1 MNNSYALITG
11 ASSGIGLEIA
21 KNLASK
27 GFNLVITA
35 RREER
40 LKKIS
45 NEISHEFN
53 VHVDFIAV
61 DLSHIDAPSNI
72 FTFCSEKNYKIEV
85 LINNAGYGIKTP
97 FHETSMEDEENFIR
111 VLGTSVIALTKIFL
125 PSMIKEN
132 KGKIMIV

>member
-45 NEISHEFN
+45 NEISDEFN

-72 FTFCSEKNYKIEV
+72 FTFCSEKNYKVEV

-97 FHETSMEDEENFIR
+97 FHETSMEDEENFIC
-111 VLGTSVIALTKIFL
+111 LLYTS
-125 PSMIKEN
+125 PSPRDVEESRMPSSA
-132 KGKIMIV
+132 

>member
-53 VHVDFIAV
+53 VHVDFT
-61 DLSHIDAPSNI
+61 L
-72 FTFCSEKNYKIEV
+72 
-85 LINNAGYGIKTP
+85 GITDP
-97 FHETSMEDEENFIR
+97 
-111 VLGTSVIALTKIFL
+111 L
-125 PSMIKEN
+125 
-132 KGKIMIV
+132 